1 MWRLSIS
8 DQRAKFFQVQ
18 TVSNLQKGYITNH
31 ENLPTHH
38 HMKHGNWWY
47 SHLLEDLQ
55 LRSNHKTWQHKEDR
69 LVLVR
74 NTYKEKRRQRLSTS
88 QPSLRNYLA

>member
-8 DQRAKFFQVQ
+8 DQRAKFFQVH

-31 ENLPTHH
+31 ENQPTHH

-47 SHLLEDLQ
+47 SHLLEDLL

-88 QPSLRNYLA
+88 QPSFRNYLA